1 MPPLAAARVEFPFP
15 YPQFSER
22 FSPMRQSSVVS
33 RRVAATAVSLVLTL
47 GVAACAGPED
57 TGAKGGTSGKAAGAP
72 QKGGTLTVLNTE
84 AQTDFDPARL
94 YTSGGGNVPSLVFR
108 TLTTRNREAGAAGTQ
123 VVPDLATDT
132 GRPNKD
138 ATEWTY
144 TLKEGLKFEDGTPIT
159 SADIKYGIE
168 RSFAAELSGGAPYLR
183 DWLIGGDTYQGP
195 YKDKKGLASIV
206 TPDPRTIVFKLK
218 KPEGEFPFVA
228 TQTQFAPVPK
238 AKDTGA
244 AYEEHPVSS
253 GPYKVVKNENDGERL
268 TLERNEHWDAETD
281 EERKAYPDRIDVR
294 SGLDEAV
301 INQRLATSTGADAS
315 AITTDTNLGPAELAQ
330 VGSDKALA
338 ARVGTGHFGFTNY
351 IAFNPKVKPFDNPK
365 VRQAISYAIN
375 RTSVVNAAGGSALA
389 EPATTFLPEQKAFG
403 FTPYDHFPAGKTG
416 DPEKAR
422 QLLKEAGH
430 PNGLTIT
437 LLHSTAQNRT
447 TSPEIATAVQE
458 ALGKAGITV
467 KLDGQQPNSFNE
479 KRWSVKD
486 APGFFLSRWGA
497 DWPAGGPFLAP
508 IFDGRQIV
516 ANGSNYNHAQL
527 NDPAVNKEIDEI
539 NKLTDLKAAAARWGA
554 LDKKIGEQAL
564 DVPLF
569 HPVYKRLVGKNVK
582 NVVISDWTG
591 VLDISQVSV
600 K

>member
-1 MPPLAAARVEFPFP
+1 MRQPSVISRRAAAAAISLV
-15 YPQFSER
+15 
-22 FSPMRQSSVVS
+22 VVS
-33 RRVAATAVSLVLTL
+33 GAVA
-47 GVAACAGPED
+47 CGPE
-57 TGAKGGTSGKAAGAP
+57 GAGAGGGGAAGAAGKP
-72 QKGGTLTVLNTE
+72 QKGGTLTILNSE
-84 AQTDFDPARL
+84 AQSDFDPARL

-108 TLTTRNREAGAAGTQ
+108 TLTTRNREDGAEGAK

-138 ATEWTY
+138 ATEWTF
-144 TLKEGLKFEDGTPIT
+144 TLKDGLKYEDGTAIT
-159 SADIKYGIE
+159 TADVKYGIE

-183 DWLIGGDTYQGP
+183 DWLIGGDTYEGP
-195 YKDKKGLASIV
+195 YKAGADGKKGKELASIV

-238 AKDTGA
+238 AKDTGVK
-244 AYEEHPVSS
+244 YEEHPVSS
-253 GPYKVVKNENDGERL
+253 GPYKVVRNENDGERL
-268 TLERNEHWDAETD
+268 TLERNPHWSEKND

-294 SGLDEAV
+294 SGLDAAV
-301 INQRLATSTGADAS
+301 INQRLSTSSGADA
-315 AITTDTNLGPAELAQ
+315 AAVTTDTNLGPAELAQ
-330 VGSDKALA
+330 IGSDKALA
-338 ARVGTGHFGFTNY
+338 ARVGTGHFGYTNY
-351 IAFNPKVKPFDNPK
+351 LAFNPKVKPFDDIR

-389 EPATTFLPEQKAFG
+389 EPATTFLPAQKSFG
-403 FTPYDHFPAGKTG
+403 YTPYDHFPAGKTG
-416 DPEKAR
+416 DPAKAR

-430 PNGLTIT
+430 PNGLAIT
-437 LLHSTAQNRT
+437 LTHSTAQNRE
-447 TSPEIATAVQE
+447 TSPEVATAVQE
-458 ALGKAGITV
+458 ALKQAGITV
-467 KLDGQQPNSFNE
+467 KLEGLENNAYNE
-479 KRWSVKD
+479 KRRSAKD

-516 ANGSNYNHAQL
+516 TDGSNYNHAQL

-539 NKLTDLKAAAARWGA
+539 NKLTDLSAAAQRWGA

-569 HPVYKRLVGKNVK
+569 HPVYKRLVGKDVK

-591 VLDISQVSV
+591 VLDVSQVAV

>member
-1 MPPLAAARVEFPFP
+1 
-15 YPQFSER
+15 
-22 FSPMRQSSVVS
+22 MRPSSALS
-33 RRVAATAVSLVLTL
+33 RRLAVAATGLVLTT
-47 GVAACAGPED
+47 GVAACAGPQGAGDEAGSG
-57 TGAKGGTSGKAAGAP
+57 TGADAAP
-72 QKGGTLTVLNTE
+72 RKGGTLTVLNSE
-84 AQTDFDPARL
+84 AQSDFDPARL

-108 TLTTRNREAGAAGTQ
+108 TLTTRNREAGAAGTE

-144 TLKEGLKFEDGTPIT
+144 TLKDGLKFEDGTPIT
-159 SADIKYGIE
+159 SADVKYGIE

-195 YKDKKGLASIV
+195 YKDPKGLASIV
-206 TPDPRTIVFKLK
+206 TPDPKTIVFKLR

-238 AKDTGA
+238 AKDAGA

-253 GPYKVVKNENDGERL
+253 GPYKVVENENDGERL
-268 TLERNEHWDAETD
+268 VLERNEHWDPKTD
-281 EERKAYPDRIDVR
+281 DERKAYPDRIDVR

-301 INQRLATSTGADAS
+301 VNQRLATSAGADS
-315 AITTDTNLGPAELAQ
+315 AAVTTDTNLGPAELAQ
-330 VGSDKALA
+330 IGSDKELA
-338 ARVGTGHFGFTNY
+338 ARVGTGRFGFTNY

-365 VRQAISYAIN
+365 VRQAISHAVN

-389 EPATTFLPEQKAFG
+389 EAATTFLPEKEAFG
-403 FTPYDHFPAGKTG
+403 HQPYDHFPAGKTG
-416 DPEKAR
+416 DPEKAK
-422 QLLKEAGH
+422 QLLKEAGF
-430 PNGLTIT
+430 PDGLKVT
-437 LLHSTAQNRT
+437 LLHSTAQNRA

-458 ALGKAGITV
+458 ALAKAGITV
-467 KLDGQQPNSFNE
+467 ELDGQEPNSFNE

-497 DWPAGGPFLAP
+497 DWPAGSAFLAP

-527 NDPAVNKEIDEI
+527 DDPAVNREIDEI
-539 NKLTDLKAAAARWGA
+539 NKLTDLKAAAPRWGA
-554 LDKKIGEQAL
+554 LDRKIGEQAL

-569 HPVYKRLVGKNVK
+569 HPVYKRLVGKDVK

-591 VLDISQVSV
+591 VLDISQVAV
-600 K
+600 R